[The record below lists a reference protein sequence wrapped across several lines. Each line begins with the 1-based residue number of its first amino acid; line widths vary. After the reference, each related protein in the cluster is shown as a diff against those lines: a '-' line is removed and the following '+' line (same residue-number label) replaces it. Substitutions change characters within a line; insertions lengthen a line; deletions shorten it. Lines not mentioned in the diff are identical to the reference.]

1 MNAADTYIHFWFD
14 DSNIAI
20 QSFNA
25 QKEKAYSQ
33 MSKKFNKRQ
42 SDLRKAN
49 PEAADKMLEV
59 YNDMKEGNILGKPLE
74 EAIGKMN
81 SRESFTSAN
90 IATSSGLSFHQLGLI
105 SASAK
110 KDKIEIGLAKAKELI
125 TELGDIIGNTND
137 ILLEL
142 DKILTTNYPKARA
155 YALKLLE
162 ENNNFKT
169 SGEAAA
175 RTLVQD
181 ILSKNMHWVDPDDN
195 LDADEIALAKDYVR
209 LSQRI
214 VGLKVLQGPVTG
226 YSPVEKGKI
235 ISEIAGKI
243 GDTLSNVGGRLQ
255 EIIVAAAANSLL
267 YEEGE
272 MAQNLK
278 SITPPFAAVTGSS
291 ELSVN
296 IKTELDPEFLTMVNA
311 AEKANSS
318 TFNKNDVTLFF
329 SKDKVLL
336 TFGISVK
343 TSNVQ
348 NRIKNA
354 NPKIKVHET
363 TLKKLLEL
371 ASQKDSG
378 TFQPYMWYNI
388 AAGKQSKKS
397 TGLSAMWK
405 SYVDYAVALNFM
417 DFLAGDGSLYSNNVL
432 LVSRGK
438 VYSIPTLLS
447 ALGDPQNFS
456 AITYEGGKPSGRYH
470 SENVWNSKPNQKNP
484 DKSYRDL
491 QKGQERSEETRKKLD
506 TKFSQVQMKIKLDI
520 AKIAL
525 GI

>member
-1 MNAADTYIHFWFD
+1 MNAADTYVHFWFD
-14 DSNIAI
+14 NSNIAI

-42 SDLRKAN
+42 NNLRKAN
-49 PEAADKMLEV
+49 PEAADKMLEI
-59 YNDMKEGNILGKPLE
+59 YNDMKEGNILGQPLE
-74 EAIGKMN
+74 ETIAKMN
-81 SRESFTSAN
+81 SKGSFTSAN

-110 KDKIEIGLAKAKELI
+110 KDKIEIGLTKAKELVD
-125 TELGDIIGNTND
+125 ELGNIIGNTND
-137 ILLEL
+137 LLSEL
-142 DKILTTNYPKARA
+142 DKTLTTNYPKARD
-155 YALKLLE
+155 YALQILE
-162 ENNNFKT
+162 ANKNFDT
-169 SGEAAA
+169 SGTAAA
-175 RTLVQD
+175 RALVQD
-181 ILSKNMHWVDPDDN
+181 VLSKNLTWIDPIES
-195 LDADEIALAKDYVR
+195 LDADEVALAKDYVR

-214 VGLKVLQGPVTG
+214 AALEVLKGPTTG
-226 YSPVEKGKI
+226 YSQVEKGNI
-235 ISEIAGKI
+235 ISEISGKI
-243 GDTLSNVGGRLQ
+243 GGTLSNVGGRLQ
-255 EIIVAAAANSLL
+255 EIVVAAAANSLL
-267 YEEGE
+267 HKEGE
-272 MAQNLK
+272 MFQNIK
-278 SITPPFAAVTGSS
+278 NITPPFAAVTGSDG
-291 ELSVN
+291 LSVN
-296 IKTELDPEFLTMVNA
+296 IKTELDPEFLAMVND

-318 TFNKNDVTLFF
+318 AFNKNDVTLYF

-348 NRIKNA
+348 NRTKHA
-354 NPKIKVHET
+354 GEQIKVHQT
-363 TLKKLLEL
+363 TLARLLEL

-388 AAGKQSKKS
+388 AAGKQSKKE

-432 LVSRGK
+432 LVSKGK

-447 ALGDPQNFS
+447 ALGDAQNFS

-470 SENVWNSKPNQKNP
+470 SENVWIPKPNAKNP
-484 DKSYRDL
+484 EKSDRDKE
-491 QKGQERSEETRKKLD
+491 KAQERSEDVKKKLD
-506 TKFSQVQMKIKLDI
+506 TKFSQIQMSIKLDI

-525 GI
+525 GL